1 MKTAQRVDDRPV
13 DHGRALLPPSVV
25 DALRAQAGTLA
36 RSIIGGIRR
45 SVPEYTSL
53 LEGPLGGV
61 FTTAVETLLVRC
73 LDAPSRP
80 GAGQESAALFRDLG
94 RAEFARGH
102 SPKALRTACRVGG
115 QIAWR
120 CLSDH
125 ARHHGLSTETLSRCA
140 EAISLHVRMLSSWAE
155 EGHAAAEAATTT
167 PRIRLL
173 RLAVAEQ
180 PPGETDLAEA
190 AAAAGW
196 PLPERV
202 VVVALQPPA
211 DTDSLPPSAFDGAVL
226 ADLASARPALLMAAD
241 RLDTGEIA
249 AALPGWRIAVG
260 PAAPL
265 AQAAAA
271 FRVARRAL
279 DLANRGLLPAQL
291 LIDCADHLQTL
302 ILLADDALLGR
313 LTEQRLAPLDGLSGR
328 DRTAQL
334 VTLRE
339 WLAARGNIAEAA
351 RRLGVHPQT
360 LRHRVTK
367 LSDQLTES
375 LACAEARFELEIAV
389 RVELLRLGT
398 AS

>member
-102 SPKALRTACRVGG
+102 SPRALRTACRVGG

-155 EGHAAAEAATTT
+155 EGHAAAEAAATT
-167 PRIRLL
+167 PRIRGL
-173 RLAVAEQ
+173 RLGGGVA
-180 PPGETDLAEA
+180 PPGGGVLAPT
-190 AAAAGW
+190 AAG
-196 PLPERV
+196 
-202 VVVALQPPA
+202 
-211 DTDSLPPSAFDGAVL
+211 
-226 ADLASARPALLMAAD
+226 
-241 RLDTGEIA
+241 
-249 AALPGWRIAVG
+249 
-260 PAAPL
+260 
-265 AQAAAA
+265 
-271 FRVARRAL
+271 ARRA
-279 DLANRGLLPAQL
+279 R
-291 LIDCADHLQTL
+291 
-302 ILLADDALLGR
+302 
-313 LTEQRLAPLDGLSGR
+313 
-328 DRTAQL
+328 
-334 VTLRE
+334 
-339 WLAARGNIAEAA
+339 
-351 RRLGVHPQT
+351 
-360 LRHRVTK
+360 
-367 LSDQLTES
+367 
-375 LACAEARFELEIAV
+375 
-389 RVELLRLGT
+389 
-398 AS
+398 